1 MNKTKKIVICSV
13 VVVFLFIIMVIFG
26 SRNELEE
33 TICTFESNQNN
44 YKLNIEYNIY
54 SKNMIVIKTVANS
67 TYESSDKDLLKNIK
81 KEIGVQYKSLND
93 KYSGYS
99 YKFTMKKNKLY
110 SVVKIDYKKHDMK
123 KFVYD
128 NVAMKNFI
136 NEKKQFTLDGAI
148 DYYESMG
155 AICKK

>member
-1 MNKTKKIVICSV
+1 MLKIGDFANLFSV
-13 VVVFLFIIMVIFG
+13 
-26 SRNELEE
+26 
-33 TICTFESNQNN
+33 T
-44 YKLNIEYNIY
+44 
-54 SKNMIVIKTVANS
+54 IKTVRF
-67 TYESSDKDLLKNIK
+67 YEEKELLKPCY
-81 KEIGVQYKSLND
+81 VD

-99 YKFTMKKNKLY
+99 YKFTTKKNKLY